1 MAGARPS
8 TRYPFARI
16 AAALALA
23 AAAGA
28 PAVAQPSDLAVKAAF
43 LTKFPSYLSWP
54 AGAQPGPGTSFSI
67 CVVGGDPFGRLI
79 DDAARGQQVGGRPFQ
94 VRRHGNAAAAT
105 GCQIAFVQ
113 GKGAAS
119 TSALLQG
126 LAGRRMLTVTDGR
139 AGGPQ
144 GMIHFTVQQGRVR
157 FHIDQAAA
165 RRSGIDIDSRLLDI
179 ALSVKRGR

>member
-1 MAGARPS
+1 MARAGLSLRHPL
-8 TRYPFARI
+8 ARI

-23 AAAGA
+23 ATPAAA
-28 PAVAQPSDLAVKAAF
+28 ALAQPSDLAVKAAF

-54 AGAQPGPGTSFSI
+54 AGGQPGAAAPFSI
-67 CVVGGDPFGRLI
+67 CIVGGDPFGRLI
-79 DDAARGQQVGGRPFQ
+79 DDAVRGQQVGGRPMQ
-94 VRRHGNAAAAT
+94 VRRHGNAAGAT

-113 GKGAAS
+113 GSGGGG
-119 TSALLQG
+119 TSALLKG
-126 LAGRRMLTVTDGR
+126 LAGRKMLTVTDGR
-139 AGGPQ
+139 AGAPQ

-165 RRSGIDIDSRLLDI
+165 QRSGIEINSRLLGI